1 MKVNPALQQYLNKV
15 NANNQAPAK
24 DTDFKELLKNELSKI
39 NELQLKAD
47 EASRQLALGETE
59 DIHSVLLAAEE
70 ARLAFELAVQ
80 VRNKLIESY
89 QELTRMQV

>member
-59 DIHSVLLAAEE
+59 DIHETTEKVT
-70 ARLAFELAVQ
+70 F
-80 VRNKLIESY
+80 LIPCFCYITQIS
-89 QELTRMQV
+89 